1 MPLLLDISKSS
12 KRNSRSLPQLAFF
25 VEPFHRMFVIND
37 LNISY
42 PHAEIERVP
51 VSTGN
56 PPPPDLHAS

>member
-51 VSTGN
+51 VST
-56 PPPPDLHAS
+56 